1 MLPVV
6 QVLSVGLSE
15 TLLRD
20 EIYLQVMKQTIAN
33 PNEYVMNS
41 FSLPSS
47 GLFTRWLCRCRDS
60 TLLGYKLLYLCLLT
74 FPPSADLSR
83 FLLR

>member
-1 MLPVV
+1 LVLSTWGVLETPLFIVMLPVV

-47 GLFTRWLCRCRDS
+47 GLFTC
-60 TLLGYKLLYLCLLT
+60 
-74 FPPSADLSR
+74 
-83 FLLR
+83 

>member
-1 MLPVV
+1 MMLPVV

-47 GLFTRWLCRCRDS
+47 G
-60 TLLGYKLLYLCLLT
+60 
-74 FPPSADLSR
+74 
-83 FLLR
+83 